1 MERNTRMSRGSME
14 GVPEFSDVRYADL
27 SVGDRWG
34 PFVERLERR
43 TSDSLRGAIGTYAE
57 GTSAPLGVLPLLTLR
72 VLRRSLNGIIRGGVL
87 ARQHFSA
94 VDELPAEGEIA
105 IEMWVSAQQRRPS
118 GLYTTFAFSFAC
130 DERVPAIVEW
140 MIIAPPEEDEP
151 APASERSAR

>member
-1 MERNTRMSRGSME
+1 MGPMD
-14 GVPEFSDVRYADL
+14 GVPQFSEVHYADL

-34 PFVERLERR
+34 PFVERLAQR
-43 TSDSLRGAIGTYAE
+43 TSDGLRGAIGTHAE

-72 VLRRSLNGIIRGGVL
+72 VLRRALNGIIPGGVL

-94 VDELPAEGEIA
+94 IDALPAEGEVA

-118 GLYTTFAFSFAC
+118 GLYTTFTFSFAY

-151 APASERSAR
+151 PEASTSSSSSDGRAR